1 MPALPPRPDLDQLR
15 TMSKELVRAAR
26 ASDPTAVERLRAVD
40 APITLAGAQLAIA
53 REYGFPSWAR
63 LKRDVER
70 REILDAR
77 DVDRLRAMLS
87 REPDLSWATMEHWG
101 DHPKGAS
108 PLGYVAMLR
117 FDTASGAWRDV
128 DRTGTIARALI
139 AAGAPVDGQPG
150 DPETPL
156 ITAASYGDAEVA
168 RVLIDAGADLEAK
181 ATDDAGGVPG
191 GTALL
196 HAAVFGMTAVVDVL
210 IASGA
215 QVHGIE
221 EAAAAGDVTGWLDD
235 RTPPDARIRALV
247 MAAQHQRLD
256 VIDRL
261 IDAGVPVDATDPAF
275 GGHPLRTA
283 ASDGR
288 PASVRRLL
296 DHGADPQL
304 RDPERGLTPLE
315 LCRRSRAEGNDTP
328 GHAEVD
334 AILTAVTGTD
344 EPPAT
349 A

>member
-15 TMSKELVRAAR
+15 RQPKELVRAAR
-26 ASDPTAVERLRAVD
+26 VGEPAALERLRAVS
-40 APITLAGAQLAIA
+40 APMTLAGAQLAVA

-70 REILDAR
+70 REVLDAR
-77 DVDRLRAMLS
+77 DVDRLRTLLS
-87 REPDLSWATMEHWG
+87 EEPELAWATMEHWG

-117 FDTASGAWRDV
+117 FDTASGTWRDI
-128 DRTGTIARALI
+128 DRTASVARALI
-139 AAGAPVDGQPG
+139 EAGAPVDGRPG
-150 DPETPL
+150 DTETPL
-156 ITAASYGDAEVA
+156 MTAASYGDAEVA
-168 RVLIDAGADLEAK
+168 RALIDGGADLDAR
-181 ATDDAGGVPG
+181 ATEDAGGVPG

-210 IASGA
+210 VAAGA
-215 QVHGIE
+215 PVHGIE

-235 RTPPDARIRALV
+235 RMSPDARIRALV
-247 MAAQHQRLD
+247 MAAHHQRLD

-283 ASDGR
+283 ASEGR

-296 DHGADPQL
+296 EHGADPSL
-304 RDPERGLTPLE
+304 RDPGSGLTPLE
-315 LCRRSRAEGNDTP
+315 LCRRSRAQGSDTP
-328 GHAEVD
+328 GHAEVE
-334 AILTAVTGTD
+334 AILEAAV
-344 EPPAT
+344 EPT
-349 A
+349 L